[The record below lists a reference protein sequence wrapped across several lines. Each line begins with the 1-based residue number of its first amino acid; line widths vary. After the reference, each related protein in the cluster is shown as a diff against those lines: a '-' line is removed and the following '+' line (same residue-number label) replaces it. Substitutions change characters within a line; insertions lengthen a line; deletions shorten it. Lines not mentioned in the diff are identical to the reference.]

1 MKINKLTRVFKR
13 KKLSIIPPLILFLLL
28 AFILSFLWFHDREQ
42 HQQALEDLTRV
53 MADQVSFRLESW
65 INQRLSLADYL
76 ALNWVDQYARSPKKF
91 SKDVNNLFKIYPGI
105 QAINWID
112 SNWIIRIVNPIKGN
126 EGALNKDLHAHPS
139 QKVKQAITRA
149 MTTKNLTCTS
159 VIPLF
164 QGGKGF
170 ASYKPVFANDQ
181 LLGFI
186 NIVFKTDTLIRY
198 CLNNPFLQEH
208 FNLLIETVEDDTIFH
223 STHRQMSAAFLHASG
238 AQIGD
243 KIWKIKISPS
253 SDFIKSQLAVTR
265 NKYFILNL
273 IFTLAIALLMWILVL
288 RHLKL
293 KQNERQ
299 FRSLFESAN
308 IWIHLLKKDGAIIQ
322 ANPFF
327 YQQTG
332 LSPGKIEGK
341 NFLQFLNAKSRR
353 IFSQWLET
361 IEENPEFRSELEFK
375 MNGRIKAIIDCSGIV
390 IRNELDQPESVVLYS
405 NNVTDKKKFEKALN
419 ESEEKYRQIV
429 EQSHDAIFIYR
440 KNKFLF
446 VNNSLEEISEYQKD
460 ELYEIDV
467 LQLIHEED
475 RPRLTKFAQARK
487 KGDFAPYQYTAR
499 IVTKSGKIKICEFNV
514 NTITYQGKQAI
525 LGSVRDVTREQE
537 ARQALEASEKRY
549 RNLFENVPVGLYRI
563 NEKGELLAANPATLK
578 LIGCQSFEEARSIN
592 FFSFYMDETS
602 HTLWKNL
609 LKFSEKQ
616 HTHETRLRK
625 IDGTVIWVRDTAKV
639 YRDPESGGLFI
650 EGVLEDITE
659 QKKAQD
665 RLIESERRFKEMAN
679 LLPQCVFESNTSLR
693 LTYVNSFATRLTG
706 YSQLEMLQGMKI
718 LEWFPQGQQ
727 QKALEFFEAVLNFK
741 TPPSNEFLALRKDGQ
756 LFPVLIFATP
766 ILKREE
772 VTGLRGVLV
781 DISERKRMENALRE
795 SEARYRSLVEQ
806 SPDAIVVHESGRILF
821 ANQAA
826 RKIYKAQ
833 TLEQMYNRP
842 VMSFVHPD
850 SRELV
855 KRRLLEAA
863 TNGKGTVLPLIQ
875 EKHIALDGTELDV
888 EVVGTRVEYQ
898 GRMVN
903 LAIIRDITEQL
914 KYQRALQESEGRF
927 KSILTSMVDIVLLF
941 DPQGKLLFYNAPEA
955 EELNFNL
962 KSYIG
967 RPIFRLL
974 PRAMKL
980 QLKPTIHKLNRGQTV
995 KLEFNLEEKN
1005 AGIKWF
1011 SANVT
1016 PMLIEEKIHGYVAV
1030 VRDITERKESELKL
1044 SQALSEKEILLQ
1056 EVHHRVKNNLQSLFY
1071 LIQMNKNQVSDLNSR
1086 EIFNNLQNQLRAMS
1100 LVYEQLY
1107 HSTNLAAIDMKTY
1120 LQSLMANVH
1129 QTFLNVEDVKLI
1141 LNIDD
1146 LTLSVD
1152 KALPCGLIINELV
1165 SNSFKY
1171 AFNDSAGPKEI
1182 HVRLNQRQGR
1192 IQLTVSDNGAGFSPP
1207 RDLTK
1212 LKSMGLKLVHLWAT
1226 HQLGGTLK
1234 IDNQNG
1240 AKIIVE
1246 FGL

>member
-1 MKINKLTRVFKR
+1 MKINKLTRFFKR

-28 AFILSFLWFHDREQ
+28 AFILSFLWLHDREQ

-53 MADQVSFRLESW
+53 MADQVTFRLESW

-112 SNWIIRIVNPIKGN
+112 STWIIRIVNPLKGN

-139 QKVKQAITRA
+139 QKVKQAIARA

-223 STHRQMSAAFLHASG
+223 STHHQMSAAFLHASD

-253 SDFIKSQLAVTR
+253 SDFIKNQLAVTR

-308 IWIHLLKKDGAIIQ
+308 IWIHLLKKNGAIIQ

-487 KGDFAPYQYTAR
+487 KG
-499 IVTKSGKIKICEFNV
+499 
-514 NTITYQGKQAI
+514 
-525 LGSVRDVTREQE
+525 
-537 ARQALEASEKRY
+537 
-549 RNLFENVPVGLYRI
+549 
-563 NEKGELLAANPATLK
+563 
-578 LIGCQSFEEARSIN
+578 
-592 FFSFYMDETS
+592 
-602 HTLWKNL
+602 
-609 LKFSEKQ
+609 
-616 HTHETRLRK
+616 
-625 IDGTVIWVRDTAKV
+625 
-639 YRDPESGGLFI
+639 
-650 EGVLEDITE
+650 
-659 QKKAQD
+659 
-665 RLIESERRFKEMAN
+665 
-679 LLPQCVFESNTSLR
+679 
-693 LTYVNSFATRLTG
+693 
-706 YSQLEMLQGMKI
+706 
-718 LEWFPQGQQ
+718 
-727 QKALEFFEAVLNFK
+727 
-741 TPPSNEFLALRKDGQ
+741 
-756 LFPVLIFATP
+756 
-766 ILKREE
+766 
-772 VTGLRGVLV
+772 
-781 DISERKRMENALRE
+781 
-795 SEARYRSLVEQ
+795 
-806 SPDAIVVHESGRILF
+806 
-821 ANQAA
+821 
-826 RKIYKAQ
+826 
-833 TLEQMYNRP
+833 
-842 VMSFVHPD
+842 
-850 SRELV
+850 
-855 KRRLLEAA
+855 
-863 TNGKGTVLPLIQ
+863 
-875 EKHIALDGTELDV
+875 
-888 EVVGTRVEYQ
+888 
-898 GRMVN
+898 
-903 LAIIRDITEQL
+903 
-914 KYQRALQESEGRF
+914 
-927 KSILTSMVDIVLLF
+927 
-941 DPQGKLLFYNAPEA
+941 
-955 EELNFNL
+955 
-962 KSYIG
+962 
-967 RPIFRLL
+967 
-974 PRAMKL
+974 
-980 QLKPTIHKLNRGQTV
+980 
-995 KLEFNLEEKN
+995 
-1005 AGIKWF
+1005 
-1011 SANVT
+1011 
-1016 PMLIEEKIHGYVAV
+1016 
-1030 VRDITERKESELKL
+1030 
-1044 SQALSEKEILLQ
+1044 
-1056 EVHHRVKNNLQSLFY
+1056 
-1071 LIQMNKNQVSDLNSR
+1071 
-1086 EIFNNLQNQLRAMS
+1086 
-1100 LVYEQLY
+1100 
-1107 HSTNLAAIDMKTY
+1107 
-1120 LQSLMANVH
+1120 
-1129 QTFLNVEDVKLI
+1129 
-1141 LNIDD
+1141 
-1146 LTLSVD
+1146 
-1152 KALPCGLIINELV
+1152 
-1165 SNSFKY
+1165 
-1171 AFNDSAGPKEI
+1171 
-1182 HVRLNQRQGR
+1182 
-1192 IQLTVSDNGAGFSPP
+1192 
-1207 RDLTK
+1207 
-1212 LKSMGLKLVHLWAT
+1212 
-1226 HQLGGTLK
+1226 
-1234 IDNQNG
+1234 
-1240 AKIIVE
+1240 
-1246 FGL
+1246 